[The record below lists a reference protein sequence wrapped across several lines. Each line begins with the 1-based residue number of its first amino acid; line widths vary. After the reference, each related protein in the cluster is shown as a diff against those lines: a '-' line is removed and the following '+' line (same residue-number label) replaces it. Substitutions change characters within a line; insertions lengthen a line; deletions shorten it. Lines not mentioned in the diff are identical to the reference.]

1 MRKSVEI
8 WVGVWMVLGLSAL
21 LFLALK
27 VSGLS
32 NTFLFSHDYTV
43 TAVFDNIGGLKVRSP
58 VTLAGVRVGQVSA
71 IRLDNKQFKAVVTLQ
86 IDGSQRDLPVDT
98 TASILTQG
106 LLGASYVS
114 LKPGFDL
121 QVLKNKSVIR
131 DTHPALILE
140 DLIGQFIFNLKSSGG
155 KT

>member
-1 MRKSVEI
+1 MRRSVEI
-8 WVGVWMVLGLSAL
+8 WVGVWILLGIAAL

-32 NTFLFSHDYTV
+32 STLLFSHDYKV
-43 TAVFDNIGGLKVRSP
+43 TAVFDNIGGLKLRSP
-58 VTLAGVRVGQVSA
+58 VTLAGVRVGQVSD
-71 IRLDNKQFKAVVTLQ
+71 IRLDNKQFKAIVTLQ
-86 IDGSQRDLPVDT
+86 IDGHQHDLPIDT

-106 LLGASYVS
+106 LLGASYIS

-121 QVLKNKSVIR
+121 QVLKNNSVIR

-155 KT
+155 KS